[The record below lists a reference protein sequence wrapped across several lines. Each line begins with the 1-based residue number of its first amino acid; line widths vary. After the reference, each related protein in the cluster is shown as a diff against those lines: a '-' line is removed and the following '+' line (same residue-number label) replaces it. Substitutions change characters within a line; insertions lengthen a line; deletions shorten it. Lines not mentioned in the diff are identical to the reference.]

1 MPPLVPLKPEMDWY
15 YNHVVE
21 NQRKD
26 TADPNTTVV
35 LMTGRHIGLKNRVM
49 EIIDNANMVFDDTY
63 FAGQSGT
70 SGSNTFEIKANNIKK
85 LLLQGF
91 STIEIWEDR
100 EEHVREFANLCK
112 ELIANGIINKAIVH
126 DVKTN
131 ESIQI

>member
-1 MPPLVPLKPEMDWY
+1 MAQYGKQDAIKM
-15 YNHVVE
+15 
-21 NQRKD
+21 Q
-26 TADPNTTVV
+26 TF
-35 LMTGRHIGLKNRVM
+35 I
-49 EIIDNANMVFDDTY
+49 
-63 FAGQSGT
+63 AGQSGT